1 MFCQLDRLRRCLS
14 PRIRQ
19 ALNELPETLDETY
32 ERTLLDIDKENW
44 EYAHRLFQCIVVAR
58 RPLRVEELAEF
69 LVFKSETGGSLTFQG
84 DLRPENARD
93 TVLSTCSS
101 LISIVTVD
109 DSPVMQFSHFSV
121 KEYLTSSR
129 IAEGRMS
136 RYHIPLEQAHL
147 FVTRACLSFL
157 LQLDN
162 HVTIQSIEEFPLA
175 RYAGQYWTNHAEFGD
190 VALHTEDLIKRL
202 FNPENH
208 HFAIWVWIH
217 DTIYDRPIRPI
228 ESESPPLPEHA
239 PLHYAARHGFH
250 RVVEWLIITCSQD
263 VNVAC
268 LHDWTP
274 FHFAARYGQVMA
286 VQVLLMHHGDINVRD
301 DDMWTA
307 LHHAS
312 CDGHSKV
319 AQLLLEHGAD
329 VNSKSVSGK
338 TPLLWLS
345 ERDGNLE
352 TAQLLLEHGAD
363 PCVRCNDGWDSLYM
377 ALRQGHQGLVQ
388 LLLKHGA
395 DPNTRGD
402 DGQTP
407 LHVACIYKNKGVV
420 QGLLELGVDVNS
432 RDNQGRTPLQITLG
446 NGEVETQEIEQ
457 LLLQHGAKGS

>member
-19 ALNELPETLDETY
+19 VLNELPETLDETY

-69 LVFKSETGGSLTFQG
+69 LAFKSETGGCLTFQG
-84 DLRPENARD
+84 DLRPEDARD

-121 KEYLTSSR
+121 KEYLSSNR
-129 IAEGRMS
+129 IAEGRVS

-147 FVTRACLSFL
+147 FVTQACLSFL

-175 RYAGQYWTNHAEFGD
+175 RYAGQYWAEHAEFGD
-190 VALHTEDLIKRL
+190 VASHTEDLIKRL

-208 HFAIWVWIH
+208 HFAIWVRIY
-217 DTIYDRPIRPI
+217 DTIYARFLD
-228 ESESPPLPEHA
+228 SSPPKHA

-250 RVVEWLIITCSQD
+250 RVVEWLITTCSQD
-263 VNVAC
+263 VNVTGFNG
-268 LHDWTP
+268 WIP
-274 FHFAARYGQVMA
+274 FHFASRYGQVM
-286 VQVLLMHHGDINVRD
+286 VVEVLLMHHADINVRD
-301 DDMWTA
+301 GEMWTA

-319 AQLLLEHGAD
+319 ARLLLEHGAD
-329 VNSKSVSGK
+329 VNSKSASGR
-338 TPLLWLS
+338 TPLFSLS
-345 ERDGNLE
+345 EHDGNLE

-377 ALRQGHQGLVQ
+377 ALQQGHQGLVQ

-407 LHVACIYKNKGVV
+407 LHVACRKRRKKVV
-420 QGLLELGVDVNS
+420 QGLLELGVDLNS
-432 RDNQGRTPLQITLG
+432 RDNQGRTPLQITLE
-446 NGEVETQEIEQ
+446 NCEEEIEQ
-457 LLLQHGAKGS
+457 LLLQHGAEGS